1 MHRDVFPV
9 ACSGIRCQFHLIS
22 DSQSHFIVWSCEGE
36 GEERKKEK
44 EGGEGEWETCAAG
57 PLSSKGSPSVCELA
71 FTLRR
76 LS

>member
-22 DSQSHFIVWSCEGE
+22 DSQSHFIVWSREGEGE

-44 EGGEGEWETCAAG
+44 EEGV
-57 PLSSKGSPSVCELA
+57 K
-71 FTLRR
+71 LRMLVVYPR
-76 LS
+76 RQE

>member
-44 EGGEGEWETCAAG
+44 EEGEGTQVG
-57 PLSSKGSPSVCELA
+57 
-71 FTLRR
+71 LR
-76 LS
+76 